1 MATEKG
7 KGTCTISLKVIDGKG
22 SNGAIHKPYL
32 EENGSTINLRT
43 LGQSMM
49 FHHSSKDFDNGCHAA
64 DLIEKDFGTPLDGLD
79 SRGCLLTSKTA
90 PRT

>member
-1 MATEKG
+1 METEKG

-49 FHHSSKDFDNGCHAA
+49 FHHSSKDFDNGFHAA
-64 DLIEKDFGTPLDGLD
+64 DLIEKDFGTPVDGLD